1 VKRAV
6 VLLLAPV
13 LGFSPHLA
21 HAALPRHAQQSVDG
35 YLAELSR
42 VERARS
48 RTSMERLFTL
58 AMAVKHDLMT
68 PQLDWKP
75 LPLEELSE
83 QEFAALQRR
92 ARGMIL
98 NRAETVFAVPDIPFF
113 VDLGERKGG
122 TEDRLFFRIYL
133 RTYPGVAVPAYV
145 RQQAD
150 YSGCTDFASGKL
162 TQLYGEWT
170 AYGRMHPK
178 RYAAVVRDELG
189 QIEDNL
195 LRSTC
200 ACGPSRTVAGELRHF
215 LNRQPGSQFAPKVRN
230 RLNRV
235 MRGTSRIRF
244 NCASG

>member
-1 VKRAV
+1 
-6 VLLLAPV
+6 VLLAAPV
-13 LGFSPHLA
+13 LGLTPHPA
-21 HAALPRHAQQSVDG
+21 NAALPRHVQRSVDG
-35 YLAELSR
+35 YLAELNR

-48 RTSMERLFTL
+48 RTSMERLFAL

-98 NRAETVFAVPDIPFF
+98 NRAEAVFAVPDIPFF
-113 VDLGERKGG
+113 VDLGERKGN

-150 YSGCTDFASGKL
+150 YSGCTDFESGKL

-178 RYAAVVRDELG
+178 RYADTVRDELG

-195 LRSTC
+195 LHSSC
-200 ACGPSRTVAGELRHF
+200 ACGPSRTAAGELRHF
-215 LNRQPGSQFAPKVRN
+215 LNRQTASPLAPRVRE

-244 NCASG
+244 NCVSG